1 MIPNSIAHALMPDIV
16 LQAPSDFQVRQTSAG
31 WSASAAHTGAQLS
44 ILLKASAVDSVSE
57 QRLANMALEL
67 LHRKH
72 PTAEASGPPEQVKGK
87 GWQGQVRSF
96 RVRGEPG
103 TALQLVLT
111 TLISADPQDPRQ
123 QRNLIALVE
132 VVKPA
137 FDQRPVF
144 YRRLIE
150 DRLLIGDA
158 ASAALEAQAQRPP
171 VMKLT
176 EPVDEWAR
184 SAPSSDPAAAR
195 TSDQGASASNRMPH
209 SVGETS
215 GSSHAVRNRISAAAS
230 RAALTESDQLRLAAQ
245 GQRVLVLSVLLSIV
259 VRAVVNVGKIPEFFG
274 YALPA
279 AVLLYAISGVLK
291 ICSAFGHTQR
301 GKLALMFCST
311 VPLLGIAC
319 WVYLSIKTTR
329 RLRAAGYEVGLLGVR
344 S

>member
-31 WSASAAHTGAQLS
+31 WSASEAHTGAQLS
-44 ILLKASAVDSVSE
+44 VLLKASAVDSVSE
-57 QRLANMALEL
+57 QRLTDTALAL

-72 PTAEASGPPEQVKGK
+72 PGAEASGPPEQVKGK

-96 RVRGEPG
+96 RVRPASGAP
-103 TALQLVLT
+103 LHLVLT

-132 VVKPA
+132 VAKQA

-171 VMKLT
+171 AMELT
-176 EPVDEWAR
+176 EPADE
-184 SAPSSDPAAAR
+184 SAQSSPSSDPAAAR
-195 TSDQGASASNRMPH
+195 TFSQGGTASNRS
-209 SVGETS
+209 SVSPDSTIRS
-215 GSSHAVRNRISAAAS
+215 RNADRGRKNDAAS
-230 RAALTESDQLRLAAQ
+230 PAVLTESDELRLAAE
-245 GQRVLVLSVLLSIV
+245 GQRVLALSVLLSIV
-259 VRAVVNVGKIPEFFG
+259 VRAVVNVGKIPEFFA

-301 GKLALMFCST
+301 GKLALMFCSS

-329 RLRAAGYEVGLLGVR
+329 RLRAAGFEVGLLGVR